1 MATVKQ
7 YELITASIIKALKAG
22 RIPWQKPWTGVDG
35 KHRNALSDR
44 GYNGL
49 NPFTLWAVSIERGY
63 ESPLWLT
70 FKQAQQLGGSVIKGQ
85 KATPGYIWKFDKVE
99 VEKEDG
105 TKELKTVPFLRIS
118 FVFNLEQTEN
128 VKLPKRRNQPEEA
141 PKLEFKPLE
150 QAQAIVD
157 NYLANGGPSL
167 AHNGG
172 NRAFYS
178 PSLDTIA
185 LPLREDF
192 HSIDEYYSTAFHELG
207 HSTGHKS
214 RENRFPEDATLAA
227 FGSGE
232 YSKEELVAEF
242 TSAFLADES
251 GIDTTRE
258 NSTAYIQ
265 SWLRK
270 LEDDPG
276 LLVTAAGKA
285 QRAANRI
292 LGTTAKDTK

>member
-1 MATVKQ
+1 M
-7 YELITASIIKALKAG
+7 
-22 RIPWQKPWTGVDG
+22 
-35 KHRNALSDR
+35 
-44 GYNGL
+44 
-49 NPFTLWAVSIERGY
+49 
-63 ESPLWLT
+63 
-70 FKQAQQLGGSVIKGQ
+70 
-85 KATPGYIWKFDKVE
+85 
-99 VEKEDG
+99 
-105 TKELKTVPFLRIS
+105 
-118 FVFNLEQTEN
+118 
-128 VKLPKRRNQPEEA
+128 KLPKRRNQPEEA